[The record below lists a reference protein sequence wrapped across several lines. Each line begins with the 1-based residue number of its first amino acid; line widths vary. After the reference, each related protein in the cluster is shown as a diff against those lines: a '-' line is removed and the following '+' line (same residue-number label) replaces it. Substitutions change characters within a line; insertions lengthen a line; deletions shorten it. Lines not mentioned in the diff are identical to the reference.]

1 MIPVVVRVV
10 LGYWRIWVP
19 TLAVVAVALYLYY
32 AGRNSVLEEQA
43 IQKLED
49 FRETTRNISD
59 AVRNAPSSVDDARE
73 WLRSFSTR
81 KY

>member
-1 MIPVVVRVV
+1 MIPVVIRVA

-19 TLAVVAVALYLYY
+19 VLAVVVVAVYLYY
-32 AGRNSVLEEQA
+32 AGRQSALEEQA
-43 IQKLED
+43 IKQLED
-49 FRETTRNISD
+49 FRETTRNISN

-81 KY
+81 